1 MLRVFAAVFA
11 VLVMLASPSAH
22 AAGHV
27 SADLKAAIAA
37 WLTDD
42 EAALTTMARLAQGG
56 DTEAQMLLGGIVRAT
71 PAAGESSYIKSLPAD
86 QRANLLQSPQ
96 GPWTETLAANGDGIA
111 RMLLEAES
119 PEANIETAHTLMAAG
134 ETEAATRLA
143 WRLVANGGL
152 STIINMP
159 PDEPLFGELHF
170 ASWMREWFAAA
181 PQDQSQWFQSSPPKG
196 RLQGLEIT
204 SIVGPMMAPHLAPG
218 QELSRIVRAVH
229 GDFGPLAGNEEPGLN
244 YFTRMLSD
252 LGDSDPNLITLN
264 RVCTGFCGALRG
276 ECSMAVIALLGGYD
290 PLTELDTPYEA
301 LISQA
306 DYAIS
311 DRAANTLIRIVRSGR
326 YNDVL
331 LDRLSVDWCMPKP

>member
-1 MLRVFAAVFA
+1 MFRVFAAVFA
-11 VLVMLASPSAH
+11 ALVMLTSPQAH

-27 SADLKAAIAA
+27 SAELKAAVAA
-37 WLTDD
+37 WLADD
-42 EAALTTMARLAQGG
+42 DDALTTISRLARRG
-56 DTEAQMLLGGIVRAT
+56 DAEAQMLLGGIVRGT
-71 PAAGESSYIKSLPAD
+71 PANGLSASIKALPQD
-86 QRANLLQSPQ
+86 RRAALMGGPQ
-96 GPWTETLAANGDGIA
+96 GPWMESLAADGDGIA
-111 RMLLEAES
+111 RMLLMAET
-119 PEANIETAHTLMAAG
+119 PEADIEIAHTLMAAG

-143 WRLVANGGL
+143 WRLVKNGGL

-170 ASWMREWFAAA
+170 ANWMREWFAAA
-181 PQDQSQWFQSSPPKG
+181 PQAQSEWFKTSPPKG

-218 QELSRIVRAVH
+218 EDLSRIVRGIR
-229 GDFGPLAGNEEPGLN
+229 GDFAPLAGSEKPGLN
-244 YFTRMLSD
+244 YFTTMLSR
-252 LGDSDPNLITLN
+252 LGLSDPNLITLN

-311 DRAANTLIRIVRSGR
+311 DRASNTLVRMVRSGK

>member
-11 VLVMLASPSAH
+11 ALVMLAWSPAH

-27 SADLKAAIAA
+27 SAELKAAIAA
-37 WLTDD
+37 WLADD
-42 EAALTTMARLAQGG
+42 DAALTTIARLANRG
-56 DTEAQMLLGGIVRAT
+56 DAEAQMLLGGIDRSIPQDGLSAALKAMPKEDRA
-71 PAAGESSYIKSLPAD
+71 ALMG
-86 QRANLLQSPQ
+86 SPE
-96 GPWTETLAANGDGIA
+96 GPWVETLAAGGDGIA
-111 RMLLEAES
+111 RMLLAAET
-119 PEANIETAHTLMAAG
+119 PEADIEIAHTLMAAG

-143 WRLVANGGL
+143 WRLVKNGGL

-159 PDEPLFGELHF
+159 PDEPLFGQLHF
-170 ASWMREWFAAA
+170 ANWMREWFAAA
-181 PQDQSQWFQSSPPKG
+181 PQKQSEWFQTSPPKG

-218 QELSRIVRAVH
+218 EELSRIVRGVR
-229 GDFGPLAGNEEPGLN
+229 GDFGPLAGSDKPGLN
-244 YFTRMLSD
+244 YFTRMLAQ
-252 LGDSDPNLITLN
+252 LGQSDPNLITLN

-276 ECSMAVIALLGGYD
+276 ECSMAVIALLGGYE

-301 LISQA
+301 LIPQQ
-306 DYAIS
+306 DYALS
-311 DRAANTLIRIVRSGR
+311 DRAARTLVRIVRSGR